1 MNSQVIL
8 YIARIFAIFVSLP
21 VHEFAHGYSANLLGD
36 KTAKSEGRLSLN
48 PLRHLDPVGT
58 AAILF
63 CGFGWAK
70 PVPVNANNFSK
81 PKRDMALVALAG
93 PVSNLVLAL
102 IGICLLKINLILLP
116 VLTSGAYL
124 PSHEFITIFT
134 YFSIINI
141 NLAVFNLIPIPPLDG
156 SRLVTYFIPQPYY
169 NLLMRYEI
177 FGTVL
182 VMALLFLGVL
192 DWPMKVAGEGFL
204 SFLDFITQ
212 PIDMLGGLA
221 H

>member
-1 MNSQVIL
+1 MNNQVI

-21 VHEFAHGYSANLLGD
+21 VHEFAHGYCANLLGD
-36 KTAKSEGRLSLN
+36 KTARGEGRLSLN

-58 AAILF
+58 VAILF

-102 IGICLLKINLILLP
+102 VGVCLLKINLILLP
-116 VLTSGAYL
+116 VVTSGAYL
-124 PSHEFITIFT
+124 PSREFMTIFT

-177 FGTVL
+177 FGAVL
-182 VMALLFLGVL
+182 VMALLFLGIL
-192 DWPMKVAGEGFL
+192 DWPMKLAGEGFL
-204 SFLDFITQ
+204 SFLDFITR

-221 H
+221 Y